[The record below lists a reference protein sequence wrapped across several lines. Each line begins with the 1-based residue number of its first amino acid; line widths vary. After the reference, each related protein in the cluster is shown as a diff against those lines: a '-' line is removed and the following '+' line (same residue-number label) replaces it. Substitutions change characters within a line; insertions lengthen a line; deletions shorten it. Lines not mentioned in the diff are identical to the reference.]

1 MEGLFSFVA
10 HCKWIRA
17 LPTVCGVL
25 ALAGT
30 KTTTRDQ
37 ILDATERIMSRYGFR
52 KMTMEDI
59 AKEAR
64 VGRRTIYLYFKNKED
79 VALSSIGRVVESAQA
94 KMKEILAS
102 DDSDVVEKLR
112 QMLRERVMRRVRA
125 VAEYHESLDEIFEV
139 VRPAYIERRRQY
151 FFIEQDLISQVLE
164 AGIEAGKVHI
174 TNPMNVAAILL
185 QATNAY
191 LPYSLSVRE
200 LGNPDQIEKQL
211 NQMVDLLVKG
221 LSKGPWDWL
230 FTIDNW

>member
-1 MEGLFSFVA
+1 M
-10 HCKWIRA
+10 
-17 LPTVCGVL
+17 
-25 ALAGT
+25 AGT
-30 KTTTRDQ
+30 RTTTRDQ
-37 ILDATERIMSRYGFR
+37 ILDATERIMARYGFR

-79 VALSSIGRVVESAQA
+79 VALSSIGRVVELAEA
-94 KMKEILAS
+94 RMKEILCT
-102 DDSDVVEKLR
+102 DSMDVVEKLR
-112 QMLRERVMRRVRA
+112 LMLAERVMRRVRA

-151 FFIEQDLISQVLE
+151 FFVEQDLISQALE
-164 AGIEAGKVHI
+164 AGIELGKFHI
-174 TNPMNVAAILL
+174 TNPMQTSAILL

-211 NQMVDLLVKG
+211 KQMVDLLVKG
-221 LSKGPWDWL
+221 V
-230 FTIDNW
+230 THEA

>member
-1 MEGLFSFVA
+1 M
-10 HCKWIRA
+10 
-17 LPTVCGVL
+17 
-25 ALAGT
+25 AGT
-30 KTTTRDQ
+30 RTTTRDQ

-79 VALSSIGRVVESAQA
+79 VALSSIGRVVENAQA
-94 KMKEILAS
+94 RMKEILSEEGS
-102 DDSDVVEKLR
+102 DIIERLR
-112 QMLRERVMRRVRA
+112 LMLVERVMSRVRA
-125 VAEYHESLDEIFEV
+125 VANYHESLDEIFEV

-151 FFIEQDLISQVLE
+151 FFTEQDLISQALE
-164 AGIEAGKVHI
+164 SGIEEKKI
-174 TNPMNVAAILL
+174 FMPNPMGTAAILL

-211 NQMVDLLVKG
+211 GQMVDLLVKG
-221 LSKGPWDWL
+221 VTKSD
-230 FTIDNW
+230 

>member
-1 MEGLFSFVA
+1 M
-10 HCKWIRA
+10 
-17 LPTVCGVL
+17 
-25 ALAGT
+25 AGT

-37 ILDATERIMSRYGFR
+37 ILDATERIMARFGFR

-79 VALSSIGRVVESAQA
+79 VALSSIGRVVELAEA
-94 KMKEILAS
+94 RMKEILGQG
-102 DDSDVVEKLR
+102 DLDVVEKLR
-112 QMLRERVMRRVRA
+112 LMMIERVMRRVRA

-151 FFIEQDLISQVLE
+151 FFVEQDLISQVLE
-164 AGIEAGKVHI
+164 AGIEEKKIFVS
-174 TNPMNVAAILL
+174 NPMTIAATML
-185 QATNAY
+185 QATNAF

-211 NQMVDLLVKG
+211 GLMVNLLIKG
-221 LSKGPWDWL
+221 VTKPD
-230 FTIDNW
+230 

>member
-1 MEGLFSFVA
+1 M
-10 HCKWIRA
+10 
-17 LPTVCGVL
+17 
-25 ALAGT
+25 AGT

-79 VALSSIGRVVESAQA
+79 VALSSIGRVVDKAQTR
-94 KMKEILAS
+94 MKEIFESEDRDIL
-102 DDSDVVEKLR
+102 DRLR
-112 QMLRERVMRRVRA
+112 EMLVERVMSRVRA
-125 VAEYHESLDEIFEV
+125 VADYHESLDEIFEV
-139 VRPAYIERRRQY
+139 VRPAYIERRKQY
-151 FFIEQDLISQVLE
+151 FFIEQDLISQALE
-164 AGIEAGKVHI
+164 ASTDAGKANVS
-174 TNPMNVAAILL
+174 NPMGTAAILL

-211 NQMVDLLVKG
+211 RMMADLLVKG
-221 LSKGPWDWL
+221 ISK
-230 FTIDNW
+230 

>member
-1 MEGLFSFVA
+1 MRL
-10 HCKWIRA
+10 
-17 LPTVCGVL
+17 T
-25 ALAGT
+25 LAGT

-37 ILDATERIMSRYGFR
+37 ILDATERIMARYGFR

-79 VALSSIGRVVESAQA
+79 VALSSIGRVVESAQTR
-94 KMKEILAS
+94 MK
-102 DDSDVVEKLR
+102 DVLCAEGGDIVEKLR
-112 QMLRERVMRRVRA
+112 AMLKERVMGRVRA

-151 FFIEQDLISQVLE
+151 FFTEQDLISQALE
-164 AGIEAGKVHI
+164 IGIEEGKVHMS
-174 TNPMNVAAILL
+174 NPMGTAAILL

-211 NQMVDLLVKG
+211 SQMVDLLINGVTK
-221 LSKGPWDWL
+221 K
-230 FTIDNW
+230 

>member
-1 MEGLFSFVA
+1 MA
-10 HCKWIRA
+10 
-17 LPTVCGVL
+17 
-25 ALAGT
+25 
-30 KTTTRDQ
+30 
-37 ILDATERIMSRYGFR
+37 RYGFR

-79 VALSSIGRVVESAQA
+79 VALSSIGRVVELAEA
-94 KMKEILAS
+94 RMKEILEAG
-102 DDSDVVEKLR
+102 DLDVVEKLR
-112 QMLRERVMRRVRA
+112 QMLSERVMRRVRA

-151 FFIEQDLISQVLE
+151 FFVEQDLISQALE
-164 AGIEAGKVHI
+164 AGIEEGKVFI
-174 TNPMNVAAILL
+174 ANPMQTAATLL

-211 NQMVDLLVKG
+211 KQMVDLLVKG
-221 LSKGPWDWL
+221 VTKSD
-230 FTIDNW
+230 

>member
-1 MEGLFSFVA
+1 V
-10 HCKWIRA
+10 IRA
-17 LPTVCGVL
+17 ISEDFLGLL

-30 KTTTRDQ
+30 RTTTRDQ

-79 VALSSIGRVVESAQA
+79 VALSSIGRVVEQAQA
-94 KMKEILAS
+94 RMKEIQ
-102 DDSDVVEKLR
+102 DSEDLDVVEKLR
-112 QMLRERVMRRVRA
+112 QMLLERVMRRVRA
-125 VAEYHESLDEIFEV
+125 VAEYHESLDEIFEI

-164 AGIEAGKVHI
+164 LGIDAGKFQVS
-174 TNPMNVAAILL
+174 NPMATAAILL

-211 NQMVDLLVKG
+211 GQMVDLLVKG
-221 LSKGPWDWL
+221 V
-230 FTIDNW
+230 TN